1 MTRYALRRVLLVI
14 PVLIGITLIT
24 FLFLQAT
31 GDPCA
36 ALLGERVSA
45 DRCAEIY
52 ERYGLNDPLPQRYL
66 RYLGTI
72 LQGDLGRSITS
83 KRPVVEELSERLP
96 ATAELSFAAIT
107 IAIVVSIP
115 LGVVAAARHN
125 TPVDLSAMVAAL
137 VGVSMPVFWLGLMLL
152 WLFGYKLGWFPT
164 GGRLSTGVPPPTF
177 EVMGH
182 EFATGMYVLDS
193 ILSRDMATL
202 ADALRHLFLPALAL
216 ATIPAA
222 FIARITRSGMLDVLR
237 REYVRTARA
246 KGLTERA
253 VIGHHAFANALLPV
267 VTVVGLQMG
276 FLLSGAVLT
285 ETIFSWPGM
294 GQWVVEAIPANDVP
308 VVLACVLVFALVFV
322 AINLIVDLSYA
333 VLDPRIRYR

>member
-1 MTRYALRRVLLVI
+1 V
-14 PVLIGITLIT
+14 T
-24 FLFLQAT
+24 FAFLQAT

-45 DRCAEIY
+45 ARCEEIY

-66 RYLGTI
+66 RYLGTL

-83 KRPVVEELSERLP
+83 KRPVAEELSERLP
-96 ATAELSFAAIT
+96 ATAELAFAAIT
-107 IAIVVSIP
+107 IAVVVSIP
-115 LGVVAAARHN
+115 LGIVAAARHN

-164 GGRLSTGVPPPTF
+164 GGRLSSDVTPPTV
-177 EVMGH
+177 EVLGR
-182 EFATGMYVLDS
+182 EFATGLYVLDS
-193 ILSRDMATL
+193 IIARDWAVL
-202 ADALRHLFLPALAL
+202 EDALRHLVLPALAL

-222 FIARITRSGMLDVLR
+222 FIARITRSSMLDVLR

-246 KGLTERA
+246 KGVSERG
-253 VIGHHAFANALLPV
+253 VIGRHAFANALLPV

-308 VVLACVLVFALVFV
+308 VVLACVLVFAFVFV
-322 AINLIVDLSYA
+322 VINLVVDLSYA
-333 VLDPRIRYR
+333 VLDPRIRYQ

>member
-1 MTRYALRRVLLVI
+1 
-14 PVLIGITLIT
+14 
-24 FLFLQAT
+24 
-31 GDPCA
+31 
-36 ALLGERVSA
+36 VSP

-66 RYLGTI
+66 RYVGTL

-83 KRPVVEELSERLP
+83 KRPVIEELQERLP
-96 ATAELSFAAIT
+96 ATAELSAAAISL
-107 IAIVVSIP
+107 AVLVSIP
-115 LGVVAAARHN
+115 LGIVAAARHN

-152 WLFGYKLGWFPT
+152 WLFGYKLGWLPT
-164 GGRLSTGVPPPTF
+164 GGRLSAELTPPTV
-177 EVMGH
+177 EILGR
-182 EFATGMYVLDS
+182 EFATGMYVIDS
-193 ILSRDMATL
+193 ILARDWAVL
-202 ADALRHLFLPALAL
+202 ADALRHLVLPALAL

-222 FIARITRSGMLDVLR
+222 FIARITRSSMLDVLR

-246 KGLTERA
+246 KGVGERG
-253 VIGHHAFANALLPV
+253 VIGRHAFSNALLPV

-322 AINLIVDLSYA
+322 AINLIVDVSYGF
-333 VLDPRIRYR
+333 LDPRIRY